1 MNIIINSKDNPPT
14 LKISVS
20 YKIFSV
26 NIVYYNELITF
37 LNAGTR
43 CWVTMILS
51 TQSPIN
57 SVASLFFIILTIYL
71 KTRRHYNEKAAARKF
86 ILCLLAC
93 LHRRAFNSNTWIH
106 FARFTWTEEINYNL
120 VFLSLQINLKVL
132 DQKFFFYPWTQNQC
146 AGRCAIT
153 VLRTAIQHVE
163 WWTLWCGEK

>member
-1 MNIIINSKDNPPT
+1 MFLIKSSVLILYITMNWSRFPQAVFLVNT
-14 LKISVS
+14 SV
-20 YKIFSV
+20 V
-26 NIVYYNELITF
+26 V

-43 CWVTMILS
+43 CWVKMILS

-71 KTRRHYNEKAAARKF
+71 KTRRDYNEKAAARKF